1 MQQSDG
7 DPLELEEQYHNS
19 EEMCALSV
27 IEGEIELMTQMI
39 TESKDPN
46 DRDFYQSKKE
56 SLEFARDSLYEQV

>member
-1 MQQSDG
+1 M
-7 DPLELEEQYHNS
+7 
-19 EEMCALSV
+19 

-46 DRDFYQSKKE
+46 DGDFYQSKKE